1 MKLSRLLAAPVI
13 AGVMML
19 AQAVGVG
26 PAHAGAYDL
35 ACHYDHITFNA
46 CLNFQ
51 YVPEDVNQVDV
62 HVGLDASMPQG
73 YAQEIVSHGA
83 GFRASLWGD
92 DNGRG
97 RFLADLTLAPGSP
110 TAGPGGLA
118 ASLYADNLWK
128 GHLDEDQY
136 VDEDEIY
143 AVVSYFDYHQGV
155 HKTFRTGIVRG
166 DFSVVSGGGG
176 PGLPNCLILC

>member
-19 AQAVGVG
+19 TQAVGVG
-26 PAHAGAYDL
+26 PAHADTYDL

-51 YVPEDVNQVDV
+51 QVLENVNQLDV
-62 HVGLDASMPQG
+62 RVGLDASMPQG

-97 RFLADLTLAPGSP
+97 QFLADLTLAPGSP
-110 TAGPGGLA
+110 TAGPAGLTA
-118 ASLYADNLWK
+118 ALYADGLYK
-128 GHLDEDQY
+128 GYLDEDLY
-136 VDEDEIY
+136 VAEDEIY

-155 HKTFRTGIVRG
+155 HKTFRTGIVHG
-166 DFSVVSGGGG
+166 DFSLVIGGGG

>member
-19 AQAVGVG
+19 AQAVGAG
-26 PAHAGAYDL
+26 PAHADADDL

-51 YVPEDVNQVDV
+51 YVTENVNQMDV
-62 HVGLDASMPQG
+62 HVGLNAFMPQG

-97 RFLADLTLAPGSP
+97 QFLADLTLAPGSP

-118 ASLYADNLWK
+118 AELYADNMYK

-143 AVVSYFDYHQGV
+143 AVISYFDYHQGV
-155 HKTFRTGIVRG
+155 HKTFRTGTVHG
-166 DFSVVSGGGG
+166 DFAVVSGGGG